1 MDKRPGFTL
10 LELAIFLLVLT
21 LMLGGLLKWRTS
33 QAANADVVTS
43 MARCS

>member
-33 QAANADVVTS
+33 QAANSDVVTS
-43 MARCS
+43 ETR